1 MEESANVQN
10 DEKNFASM
18 QSNDGRTYNEVQ
30 RVLLAR
36 KAFHERKSNILATL
50 LYV

>member
-18 QSNDGRTYNEVQ
+18 QSNDKRTYNEAQ
-30 RVLLAR
+30 SVLRAR
-36 KAFHERKSNILATL
+36 KAFQQRKSNILATL
-50 LYV
+50 LCI